1 MRVNVSERD
10 APVVYKT
17 VEEIK
22 AALAERGLPVDRI
35 YPQLDFKPIKQD
47 DVEVGKENNY
57 PGGYGTAELH
67 RILSG
72 AA

>member
-1 MRVNVSERD
+1 MAGIDMVHVPYRGGG
-10 APVVYKT
+10 P
-17 VEEIK
+17 
-22 AALAERGLPVDRI
+22 AERGLPVDRI

-57 PGGYGTAELH
+57 PGGYGTAESH
-67 RILSG
+67 RTLSG